1 MQLLYLGFTQEANMR
16 CYRFEG
22 VMPKDRLIPKVLNL
36 GFSLKTDMALL
47 ALHHIR
53 IQDVPDLCLDLLA
66 QRLGANPDSRKI
78 PCASAR
84 SGELFAS
91 EAREGCRNTQ
101 RARIPH
107 VLSGWGQ

>member
-1 MQLLYLGFTQEANMR
+1 MR

-22 VMPKDRLIPKVLNL
+22 VMPKDRLIPKVLNV

-66 QRLGANPDSRKI
+66 QRLNIPEDMLRYASYSVTNADLMEYVSAKTTISANRPPRRRPRTHFKPAESSQLKW
-78 PCASAR
+78 PVTS
-84 SGELFAS
+84 
-91 EAREGCRNTQ
+91 
-101 RARIPH
+101 
-107 VLSGWGQ
+107 